1 MASLSTIVVGAAWT
15 ASFRYR
21 DFRHL
26 WLSGVVQSVGM
37 GMEFVALGWLVLDV
51 TGSPLMVGAAS
62 AARMAPFFLLG
73 LVSGAVA
80 DRVDRRIAVRW
91 TTLAGA
97 VIAALTAAV
106 LFFDA
111 APQPVI
117 AIFILAFGM
126 GGVLYF
132 DSNPVL
138 AIFALTF
145 GMGCVWAFTFTLRQA
160 YTYDI
165 VGPSAALNG
174 MSLLSFS
181 QRLGGVAGAIA
192 AGWVIDGLGIENQY
206 LIIGGCYAVSAA
218 MLLRTRDAGQA
229 AVRTAESVAQNLVAC
244 LRIIRD
250 NRALLTLMLLAAA
263 TEIFGFT
270 HESLLPVFADEM
282 GVGSVGLGLMSA
294 FRQGGGLVGLWLL
307 AAVGSGRKGL
317 FIFIIAGCFG
327 VGEMAFSLGG
337 GFIAFVLILAF
348 INACASAVDT
358 LYKTLMQENVENE
371 QRGRAMGAWVLSI
384 GVAPV
389 GHLGV
394 GALASEFGAAR
405 TLLINGS
412 VLLGISALTALSLP
426 RIRRLP

>member
-1 MASLSTIVVGAAWT
+1 MGSSSALAGGAAWM

-37 GMEFVALGWLVLDV
+37 GMEFVALGWLVFDL
-51 TGSPLMVGAAS
+51 TGSPLMLTAS
-62 AARMAPFFLLG
+62 AAARMAPFFFLG

-80 DRVDRRIAVRW
+80 DRVERRIAVRW

-97 VIAALTAAV
+97 LIAALTAA
-106 LFFDA
+106 A
-111 APQPVI
+111 
-117 AIFILAFGM
+117 
-126 GGVLYF
+126 LYF
-132 DSNPVL
+132 LAAPVL

-145 GMGCVWAFTFTLRQA
+145 GMGGVWAFTFTLRQA

-165 VGPSAALNG
+165 VGAGAALNG

-192 AGWVIDGLGIENQY
+192 AGWVIDRLGIGNQY
-206 LIIGGCYAVSAA
+206 LVIGAFYALSAA

-229 AVRTAESVAQNLVAC
+229 AVRTSESVVQNFVAC
-244 LRIIRD
+244 LKIIRD
-250 NRALLTLMLLAAA
+250 NRALLTLMLLAAI
-263 TEIFGFT
+263 TEILGFT
-270 HESLLPVFADEM
+270 HESLLPVFADEL

-294 FRQGGGLVGLWLL
+294 FRQGGGLVGLGLL
-307 AAVGSGRKGL
+307 AVGVGSSRKGL
-317 FIFIIAGCFG
+317 FIFIIAGAFG
-327 VGEMAFSLGG
+327 LGEMAFSLGG
-337 GFIAFVLILAF
+337 GFIAFVIILAF

-394 GALASEFGAAR
+394 GALAGAFGASRA
-405 TLLINGS
+405 LLINGS
-412 VLLGISALTALSLP
+412 ILLGVSALTALSLP
-426 RIRRLP
+426 RVRRLP